1 MTGLKALMKRK
12 RMTLNKEYWES
23 RYLEK
28 RTGWDLEKISLPLQ
42 SYVDQLDNK
51 EIKILIPGA
60 GNSYEAEYLFLK
72 GFKNVYVL
80 DFAMEPLLNLQK
92 RIPAFPK
99 ENLIR
104 QDFFM
109 HQGYYDLI
117 LEQTFFCALPVDQRS
132 RYSTKAYELLKPG
145 GKIAGVLFNIEFPR
159 EGPPFGG
166 NRKEY
171 EGYFKNSFTIE
182 VLKPCTNS
190 VGPRQGTELFFIFK
204 KN

>member
-1 MTGLKALMKRK
+1 
-12 RMTLNKEYWES
+12 MTLNKEYWES
-23 RYLEK
+23 RYLER
-28 RTGWDLEKISLPLQ
+28 RTGWDLGRISPPLQ
-42 SYVDQLDNK
+42 SYVDQLNDP

-109 HQGYYDLI
+109 HTGSYDLI
-117 LEQTFFCALPVDQRS
+117 LEQTFFCALPVNMRS
-132 RYSTKAYELLKPG
+132 AYSEKTYELLNPG
-145 GKIAGVLFNIEFPR
+145 GRLVGVLFDINFLG

-171 EGYFKNSFTIE
+171 KCYFEKHFTIE
-182 VLKPCTNS
+182 VLEPCFNS
-190 VGPRQGTELFFIFK
+190 IGPRQGTELFFIFK